1 MKLSRRVTESL
12 WLLAPLATVLFS
24 LCADTAEA
32 QKGVSLGKRVTI
44 EYTVTLSDKTEVE
57 TNVGKEPFTYT
68 QGSDQILPALQA
80 AVLGLQEGET
90 KTITLKPEEAYGPVN
105 PEAFLEVEKT
115 LVPENLREPGKQLVG
130 RDSSGRVRRF
140 KVHEVKEKVI
150 VLDFNHPLAG
160 KTLIFAVK
168 VVKIE

>member
-1 MKLSRRVTESL
+1 MKLSRQVREIL
-12 WLLAPLATVLFS
+12 PLLVAFVTVLFW
-24 LCADTAEA
+24 LGADNAKA
-32 QKGVSLGKRVTI
+32 QKSVILGKRISI
-44 EYTVTLSDKTEVE
+44 EYTVTLPDKTEVE
-57 TNVGKEPFTYT
+57 STVGKEPLTYT

-90 KTITLKPEEAYGPVN
+90 KTITLKPGEAYGPVN
-105 PEAFLEVEKT
+105 PEAFLEVEKS
-115 LVPENLREPGKQLVG
+115 LVPEDLREPGKQLVG

-140 KVHEVKEKVI
+140 RVHEVKEKII